1 MTSIQKHMLKTFL
14 VLRLGLGVVGLVF
27 PFLLWIGGE
36 LYNVPLAGSMSAYYH
51 ANKDCPNPRILD
63 PPYPAPCCP
72 KGTGPMRNWF
82 VGVLFFIGGGLY
94 FLRGFSKWEDI
105 ALNIAG
111 VMALGVALVPMAWP
125 GKTVGFPFHYTF
137 AVTFFLAVAFTCVFC
152 SEKTLKEM
160 PPVPDRDKVIAAYRL
175 KYRVLAV
182 AMVFSPLAAY
192 VFNAYTYKH
201 SLGFFLEAFGI
212 FAFGMYWLVKTG
224 ELKRS
229 EVERKALRGELQ
241 MDTETLK

>member
-14 VLRLGLGVVGLVF
+14 ALRLGLGVVGLVF
-27 PFLLWIGGE
+27 PILLWIGGE
-36 LYNVPLAGSMSAYYH
+36 LYNIPLAGSMSAYYH
-51 ANKDCPNPRILD
+51 ANRDCPNPRILD
-63 PPYPAPCCP
+63 PVPPSCDL

-82 VGVLFFIGGGLY
+82 VGILFFIGGGLY
-94 FLRGFSKWEDI
+94 FLKGFSKWEDF
-105 ALNIAG
+105 ALDIAG

-160 PPVPDRDKVIAAYRL
+160 PPTPDRDKVIAAYRL
-175 KYRVLAV
+175 KYRALAV
-182 AMVFSPLAAY
+182 VMALSPLAAY
-192 VFNAYTYKH
+192 VFNSYTFKH
-201 SLGFFLEAFGI
+201 SLGFFLEGFGIWAFGT
-212 FAFGMYWLVKTG
+212 YWLVKTR

-229 EVERKALRGELQ
+229 EVEHRALSGELQ
-241 MDTETLK
+241 MNTDTLQ